1 MDEMSIQGWRGLTFG
16 QRFDPGSGEGGFLNA
31 KAWINQHQP
40 FRKKFG

>member
-1 MDEMSIQGWRGLTFG
+1 MDKMTIQGWLTFG
-16 QRFDPGSGEGGFLNA
+16 QRFDRGSGEGGFLDA